1 MSRYEQVYVS
11 PDECGFAPDA
21 LKCAAHYI
29 VQKRAQRLLYIAV
42 EEFEKKLFF

>member
-1 MSRYEQVYVS
+1 MYAS

-21 LKCAAHYI
+21 CKCAVCYI